1 MTRPRLR
8 PRIEFVDQQTVRT
21 HSDHDALL
29 VLIRVTNRRVRVR
42 CYVHVTWNAGN
53 GTPDDL
59 RQILTFAREWG
70 VQQARTTLVVL
81 SGQEWGDRDDLYRTL
96 RARGYTTTPMNTP
109 GTKSTP
115 FAWSTGWT
123 KRRTFARVLLLPR
136 YIGPGAGPRRNKL
149 KSAVGAVI
157 HAPGITIK
165 GWSAHWV
172 PTQGKRLRF
181 RAALTMSLNFVAR
194 VIPRLHPS
202 SGGADTNTDAKQGES
217 LAPLVKAGWVDNQG
231 VLGRIV
237 THPPNRAIDRV
248 FIHAARRD
256 S

>member
-8 PRIEFVDQQTVRT
+8 PRIEFIEQQTVRT
-21 HSDHDALL
+21 RSDHDALL
-29 VLIRVTNRRVRVR
+29 VVIRVTNRRGRVR
-42 CYVHVTWNAGN
+42 HYIHVTWNAGN
-53 GTPDDL
+53 GTPEDL
-59 RQILTFAREWG
+59 RTILAT
-70 VQQARTTLVVL
+70 ARTLAMEHDSTLVVL
-81 SGQEWGDRDDLYRTL
+81 SGQEWGDRTDLYRAL
-96 RARGYTTTPMNTP
+96 RARGYTTTPGKGP
-109 GTKSTP
+109 GEKSTP
-115 FAWSTGWT
+115 FAWSSGWS
-123 KRRTFARVLLLPR
+123 KRRTFSTVLLLPR
-136 YIGPGAGPRRNKL
+136 YIGPGAGPTRNKR

-181 RAALTMSLNFVAR
+181 QAALTMSRALVAGL
-194 VIPRLHPS
+194 VPRLHPS

-217 LAPLVKAGWVDNQG
+217 LAPMEVAGWEDNQT

-248 FIHAARRD
+248 FLHAPRRD
-256 S
+256 